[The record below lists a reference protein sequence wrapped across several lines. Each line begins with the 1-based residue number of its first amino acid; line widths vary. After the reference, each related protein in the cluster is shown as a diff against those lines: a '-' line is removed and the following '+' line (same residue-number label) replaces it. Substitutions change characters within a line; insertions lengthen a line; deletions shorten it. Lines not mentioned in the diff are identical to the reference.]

1 MESQITPQIENQLV
15 GDSIQ
20 YRQPNLTYR
29 IGENTVNGKISDSLE
44 AVKQAVKCILETE
57 RYSNPIYSDDYG
69 IELEQYLGKDYGYLV
84 ADIET
89 TLNDALKQDDRI
101 KNVIVD
107 NIEKME
113 LDSVKVEFTVYTIYG
128 NIKEELNVLQ

>member
-69 IELEQYLGKDYGYLV
+69 IELEQYKGADYGKIV
-84 ADIET
+84 AGIET
-89 TLNDALKQDDRI
+89 TLRDALLQDDRI
-101 KNVIVD
+101 TDVRVTDVERLDVD
-107 NIEKME
+107 
-113 LDSVKVEFTVYTIYG
+113 SCKVEFDIYTIYG
-128 NIKEELNVLQ
+128 NYKEDLNVQ

>member
-29 IGENTVNGKISDSLE
+29 ISENTVNGKISDSLE
-44 AVKQAVKCILETE
+44 AVKQAVKFILETE

-69 IELEQYLGKDYGYLV
+69 IELEQYKGADYGKIV
-84 ADIET
+84 AGIET
-89 TLNDALKQDDRI
+89 TLRDALLQDDRI
-101 KNVIVD
+101 TDVRVTDVERLDVD
-107 NIEKME
+107 
-113 LDSVKVEFTVYTIYG
+113 SCKVEFDVYTIYG
-128 NIKEELNVLQ
+128 NYKEDLNV

>member
-1 MESQITPQIENQLV
+1 MESQITPQIENQLA

-69 IELEQYLGKDYGYLV
+69 IELEQYKGADYGKIV
-84 ADIET
+84 AGIET
-89 TLNDALKQDDRI
+89 TLRDALLQDDRI
-101 KNVIVD
+101 TDVRVTDVERLDVD
-107 NIEKME
+107 
-113 LDSVKVEFTVYTIYG
+113 SCKVEFDVYTIYG
-128 NIKEELNVLQ
+128 NYKEDLNV